1 MKEQLYYI
9 TGMHCASCELF
20 VEKRLLNEPGVKAVD
35 ASLGNGTLRI
45 EYDGHAPRVKDLNK
59 WFKSDGYAF
68 SETPQKETKDPL
80 IYFQDGKGIQVDN
93 TVLKKKL
100 STVKKVVL
108 VFFVLWLVEKTGAAS
123 FVSVTDNSSLGVFFA
138 FGLIAGVSSCAALVG
153 GILLSLTKS
162 WNDQYGYDANAK
174 TKMIPH
180 VYFHGGRLFAY
191 ALLGGVLGMIGKAI
205 VFENVTVYAIITLLV
220 TAVMLLIG
228 LQMAG
233 VHWAERFQIRMP
245 KFVTRRVAGNGKKQ
259 NKQNKQN
266 KQLPFVIG
274 AGTILLPCG
283 FTLIAQGIALTSGS
297 FTRGALMMT
306 MFVLG
311 TMIPLL
317 FIGYAS
323 VQGSKNPKRGR
334 TFSFYAGV
342 VLVIFALYNVNG
354 QMNVLGYPSVSD
366 VFAKT
371 PSSSGNLVPA
381 VHKQG
386 EQIISMV
393 AKGFSYTLSSS
404 PTIQAGVPTKLI
416 VDDQGIQGCGVFLSA
431 RGLINGFVDLK
442 YGENVI
448 DFGKPKKGTYK
459 ITCSMGMVPPVTIHV
474 Q

>member
-9 TGMHCASCELF
+9 TGMHCASCELLI
-20 VEKRLLNEPGVKAVD
+20 EKRLLKEFGVKAVE
-35 ASLGNGTLRI
+35 ASLGSGTLRI
-45 EYDGHAPRVKDLNK
+45 EYDGPLPRVEDLNK
-59 WFKSDGYAF
+59 WFKSDGYSF
-68 SETPQKETKDPL
+68 SETKQKEAKDPL
-80 IYFQDGKGIQVDN
+80 IFFQEGKGIQVDKKM
-93 TVLKKKL
+93 LKKKF
-100 STVKKVVL
+100 STLKKVAL

-123 FVSVTDNSSLGVFFA
+123 YVSVTDSSSLGVFFA
-138 FGLIAGVSSCAALVG
+138 FGLIAGLSSCAALVG

-162 WNDQYGYDANAK
+162 WNDKYGYDANVK
-174 TKMIPH
+174 TKMTPH

-191 ALLGGVLGMIGKAI
+191 ALLGGVLGMLGKAI
-205 VFENVTVYAIITLLV
+205 AFENVTVYAIITLLV
-220 TAVMLLIG
+220 SAVMLLIG

-233 VHWAERFQIRMP
+233 VHWAEKFQIRMP

-259 NKQNKQN
+259 GN
-266 KQLPFVIG
+266 QLPFAIG

-297 FTRGALMMT
+297 FTRGALMMV

-342 VLVIFALYNVNG
+342 VLVIFALYNFNG
-354 QMNVLGYPSVSD
+354 QMNVLGYPSISD
-366 VFAKT
+366 VFAKA
-371 PSSSGNLVPA
+371 PSSQINTAPTVNS
-381 VHKQG
+381 QG
-386 EQIISMV
+386 EQIISIT
-393 AKGFSYTLSSS
+393 AKGFSYILNSSA
-404 PTIQAGVPTKLI
+404 TIQAGVPTKLV

-431 RGLINGFVDLK
+431 RGLMDGFVDLK
-442 YGENVI
+442 YGENII
-448 DFGKPKKGTYK
+448 DLGKPKKGTYK
-459 ITCSMGMVPPVTIHV
+459 ITCSMGMVPPVTIRV